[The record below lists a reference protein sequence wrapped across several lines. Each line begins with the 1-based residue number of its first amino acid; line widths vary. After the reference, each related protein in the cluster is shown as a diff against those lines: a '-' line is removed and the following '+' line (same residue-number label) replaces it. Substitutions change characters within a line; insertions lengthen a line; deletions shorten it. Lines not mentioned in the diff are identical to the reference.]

1 MWLLQS
7 KERIKLSGK
16 CTSACAGAA
25 EPPIDTQT
33 AFLGKLQQ
41 FETLKSNT
49 NPNLN
54 ELIQSFQ
61 KDEII
66 TSKRERARGRR
77 LRERT
82 RRWVSVRDQE
92 RAWDG
97 FVWWIQSCNPR
108 IAPSSHLTL
117 ADGERARDRERDGE
131 RAHDKERWRESS
143 RWRESLRWIEGS
155 WWREGS
161 RSREMEREM

>member
-1 MWLLQS
+1 MH
-7 KERIKLSGK
+7 LSL
-16 CTSACAGAA
+16 CRNSR
-25 EPPIDTQT
+25 DTQK
-33 AFLGKLQQ
+33 AFPGKLLQ

-97 FVWWIQSCNPR
+97 FVWWIQSSNPR
-108 IAPSSHLTL
+108 IAPSRHLTL
-117 ADGERARDRERDGE
+117 ADGERARDRER
-131 RAHDKERWRESS
+131 WREIS
-143 RWRESLRWIEGS
+143 RWRESLRWREDLRWIEGS

-161 RSREMEREM
+161 RSREMEREIERDGKSCVDGRRSCVCGY